1 MTKMTKMTGNP
12 FYARGVVNPRYFANR
27 AELLGFFRENIG
39 ECMNSKIARPDN
51 IAILGNWG
59 IGKTSTLYKFRDI
72 IHNEMKNARAF
83 SVIFP
88 LKPSICTNAD
98 IFATS
103 LMDALFRQYSV
114 SMPLKGRIVETIKE
128 ESKVWEKWKLE
139 KLSLKPELKRKD
151 NGGSAVNLTETLLNL
166 WNKLES
172 NGVEIGVIMLD
183 DIHYLLTGGWDGS
196 LYDLRTDIQA
206 LSAQGARYMFVIT
219 GQTFLYPEMHELA
232 EPFTRLFE
240 KFEIGNLDLD
250 GTREV
255 IEKPLMVEDTGIKIS
270 DEVIGRIHDITE
282 GHPFFIVFIMRDL
295 LREIKQGRIDI
306 EKFNEVYPS
315 IIEHLTKTKFQ
326 DDFNKATDAER
337 ETLLKI
343 AGLNEVVFTP
353 SDIKGGSQSKL
364 FERLMEKELLVKIS
378 RGKYRLY
385 HTMFWEFLKM
395 MKKGTS

>member
-12 FYARGVVNPRYFANR
+12 FYARGAVNPKYFANR
-27 AELLGFFRENIG
+27 DELLRFFRENVE
-39 ECMNSKIARPDN
+39 ECINSKIVRPDN
-51 IAILGNWG
+51 IVILGNWG
-59 IGKTSTLYKFRDI
+59 VGKTSTLYKFSDI
-72 IHNEMKNARAF
+72 LHNEMENTF
-83 SVIFP
+83 SVILP

-103 LMDALFRQYSV
+103 LIDALFRQYSV
-114 SMPLKGRIVETIKE
+114 STPLKDKIVETIRE
-128 ESKVWEKWKLE
+128 ESRVWEKWKLE
-139 KLSLKPELKRKD
+139 KLSLSPELKRRD
-151 NGGSAVNLTETLLNL
+151 RGYGIVNLTETLLNL

-172 NGVEIGVIMLD
+172 NGIEIGIIMLD
-183 DIHYLLTGGWDGS
+183 DIHYLLTEGWDGS

-240 KFEIGNLDLD
+240 KFEIDNFDLN

-255 IEKPLMVEDTGIKIS
+255 IEKPLRVEGIEIKIS
-270 DEVIGRIHDITE
+270 DDVIERIHNITE

-295 LREIKQGRIDI
+295 LRKIKQGRIDM
-306 EKFNEVYPS
+306 EKFNESYPS
-315 IIEHLTKTKFQ
+315 IIDHLTKTKFQ

-343 AGLNEVVFTP
+343 AELGEEVFTP
-353 SDIKGGSQSKL
+353 SDITGRSQSKL

-385 HTMFWEFLKM
+385 HTMFLEFLRM
-395 MKKGTS
+395 MKKGTK